1 MDHRRDW
8 LRQAILEA
16 GGFVQVHKTSG
27 LSVSYL
33 YNLCNGHKRLT
44 ADAVAA
50 LKPSVKV
57 SDIRWFDDLINVS
70 AQDSGATRGVSPSEV
85 SADA

>member
-16 GGFVQVHKTSG
+16 GGFVQVHKVSG

-33 YNLCNGHKRLT
+33 YNICNGHKRLT
-44 ADAVAA
+44 GDTVAA
-50 LKPSVKV
+50 LKPVLKV

-70 AQDSGATRGVSPSEV
+70 AQDSGATRCVSPTSV